1 MGVSSS
7 VPSVKVG
14 GGCTNTSVMVYYFLA
29 FGNVQMV
36 SKAEAMVIH
45 VVLSHLTAI
54 TITKITSDGKNGI
67 S

>member
-1 MGVSSS
+1 
-7 VPSVKVG
+7 
-14 GGCTNTSVMVYYFLA
+14 MVYYFLA

>member
-45 VVLSHLTAI
+45 VIFKLFNCYNHYQNN
-54 TITKITSDGKNGI
+54 K
-67 S
+67 